1 MRSFKAVLLGEGR
14 VGKTS
19 IGLKYT
25 QGTFDPRRASTVQA
39 GFYSKKVETSQG
51 MIELN
56 LWDTAGQEEYHA
68 VAPIYYKNA
77 QAALLVYSVV
87 HDTSFDRMVQWHAE
101 LRQILGNSVKIFVVA
116 NKIDLPGR
124 QVSPARGVEYANSI
138 GCNHFEVSAKTGEGL
153 DMLFRCVTE
162 ALVKDSAPGAPS
174 QKRIKP
180 KGQLL
185 VVNAEEKKPNEG
197 GDCC

>member
-1 MRSFKAVLLGEGR
+1 
-14 VGKTS
+14 
-19 IGLKYT
+19 
-25 QGTFDPRRASTVQA
+25 
-39 GFYSKKVETSQG
+39 

-87 HDTSFDRMVQWHAE
+87 NDTSFDRMVQWHAE
-101 LRQILGNSVKIFVVA
+101 LRQILGSSVKIFVVA
-116 NKIDLPGR
+116 NKIDMPGR
-124 QVSPARGVEYANSI
+124 QIPPARGVEYANSI

-162 ALVKDSAPGAPS
+162 ALVKDSGSDAPQLTRKP
-174 QKRIKP
+174 KP

-185 VVNAEEKKPNEG
+185 VVDAEEKKSSEAGN
-197 GDCC
+197 CC